1 MSKDFKALFPIFPLI
16 LLILNNCSGQDIEA
30 VIKFRDAASSVAEI
44 SGKFTSPRAD
54 KHFSIL
60 RDFGGFSGL
69 ADRISDVSLESS
81 DGQTV
86 AFKQFMPGEYVAEKE
101 FTSWRYRVNLAPTKR
116 STASGHTSWV
126 ASETGLL
133 FLRDLL
139 PLLTKNSVGKITLE
153 LPNGW
158 SSSQGAK
165 TFTLADVD
173 AATILI
179 GRGFRT
185 LTAKEGN
192 LDIRVFAAGT
202 WQFQDDQMPSF
213 ATEIVRSYSER
224 IGPLPL
230 KRVDILYVPF
240 SQTAS
245 AGSWEGDTRG
255 NTVAIVASDMPFQTQ
270 SVQRLHEQFRHEIF
284 HLWFPNGVNLSGNYD
299 WFYEGFAL
307 YESLKL
313 GVALNRL
320 RFEDFLD
327 TLGRAITI
335 DSMLTQRRSLIDSSI
350 SRSGVADTTIY
361 ARGMLAGLFTDLQML
376 KHSGG
381 KDNISS
387 VLRTIYR
394 KYSAASNASDGNAA
408 VLDAIN
414 SQEVTQFV
422 NGTGTINWA
431 NELSS
436 VGIEAFSEPG
446 LTRLTVSAK
455 PSSSQRKL
463 LDKLGYNNWRR
474 SPSTPK

>member
-54 KHFSIL
+54 KHLSIL

-139 PLLTKNSVGKITLE
+139 PLLTKNSGGKITLE

-192 LDIRVFAAGT
+192 VDIRVFAAGT
-202 WQFQDDQMPSF
+202 W
-213 ATEIVRSYSER
+213 T
-224 IGPLPL
+224 
-230 KRVDILYVPF
+230 
-240 SQTAS
+240 
-245 AGSWEGDTRG
+245 
-255 NTVAIVASDMPFQTQ
+255 
-270 SVQRLHEQFRHEIF
+270 
-284 HLWFPNGVNLSGNYD
+284 
-299 WFYEGFAL
+299 
-307 YESLKL
+307 
-313 GVALNRL
+313 
-320 RFEDFLD
+320 
-327 TLGRAITI
+327 
-335 DSMLTQRRSLIDSSI
+335 
-350 SRSGVADTTIY
+350 
-361 ARGMLAGLFTDLQML
+361 
-376 KHSGG
+376 
-381 KDNISS
+381 
-387 VLRTIYR
+387 
-394 KYSAASNASDGNAA
+394 AA
-408 VLDAIN
+408 VLVIHTVMITKCRRFLERPRLSARDRIQSN
-414 SQEVTQFV
+414 RR
-422 NGTGTINWA
+422 NK
-431 NELSS
+431 ELAWD
-436 VGIEAFSEPG
+436 G
-446 LTRLTVSAK
+446 
-455 PSSSQRKL
+455 
-463 LDKLGYNNWRR
+463 R
-474 SPSTPK
+474 SPRAWLIFMAERSL